1 MTAVSLAYFWSFY
14 DYKTGRISSHIK
26 TPKQRRANKQIV
38 HTGMWHRYQR
48 REHLPGISYILFL
61 AMPGFSMVGTQSIVC
76 APWKW
81 QCLEF
86 SAVAAIAVTV
96 ASKMLLSLQKHSG
109 TVVQMHG
116 RTDGQIYIWNVLLY
130 FASARF
136 LSFWFWYHRW
146 CCWCWYCNGSWL
158 LLLAMVLSHYRMLFL
173 LL

>member
-14 DYKTGRISSHIK
+14 DYKTGRILESHK
-26 TPKQRRANKQIV
+26 NAQTETGEQANS
-38 HTGMWHRYQR
+38 THRYVAQVPTAR
-48 REHLPGISYILFL
+48 AFARDFIYPFL